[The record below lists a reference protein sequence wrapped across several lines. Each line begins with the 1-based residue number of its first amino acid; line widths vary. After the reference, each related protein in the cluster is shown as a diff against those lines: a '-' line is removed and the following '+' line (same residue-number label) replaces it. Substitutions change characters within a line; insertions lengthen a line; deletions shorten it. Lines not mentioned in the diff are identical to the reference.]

1 MSRGKLLRQ
10 FPVCV
15 TVPSHPEIKLKNGR
29 GLIVTVQQPNGRL
42 KGKTALVTGSTR
54 GLGRTMAEWLAREE
68 ANVVISGRD
77 EGDVQ
82 QSVTAVQELGV
93 ESFGITADLS
103 RVSEIHNLAEQTLSH
118 VDQLDI
124 LVNNAGM
131 SIVEDAWVVSDDNW
145 DYQMNVNLRAPFIL
159 SQYAARHMMDK
170 AIRGRI
176 VNISTIGV
184 HRTHGDRAVYNIGKA
199 GVEMMTVAMAYE
211 LGPHGI
217 NINCVAPGAM
227 ADRPGQPEDPEAWAQ
242 TAKHIP
248 IGRIG
253 NADDI
258 ASAVTYFCLP
268 ETEFITGQTLLVTGG
283 HESALRGG
291 R

>member
-1 MSRGKLLRQ
+1 L
-10 FPVCV
+10 
-15 TVPSHPEIKLKNGR
+15 
-29 GLIVTVQQPNGRL
+29 TVQQPNGRL
-42 KGKTALVTGSTR
+42 KGQTALVTGSTR
-54 GLGRTMAEWLAREE
+54 GLGRTMAEWLAREG
-68 ANVVISGRD
+68 ANVVVSGRK
-77 EGDVQ
+77 EEDVQ
-82 QSVTAVQELGV
+82 ESVTAIQELGV

-103 RVSEIHNLAEQTLSH
+103 RVTDIHQLAEQTLSH

-145 DYQMNVNLRAPFIL
+145 DYQMNVNLRAPYIL
-159 SQYAARHMMDK
+159 SQYAARHMMERG
-170 AIRGRI
+170 IRGRI

-199 GVEMMTVAMAYE
+199 GVEMMTVAMGYE
-211 LGPHGI
+211 LAPHGI

-227 ADRPGQPEDPEAWAQ
+227 ADRPGQPEDPQAWAE

-248 IGRIG
+248 VGRIG

>member
-1 MSRGKLLRQ
+1 M
-10 FPVCV
+10 
-15 TVPSHPEIKLKNGR
+15 
-29 GLIVTVQQPNGRL
+29 TVQQPAGRL

-54 GLGRTMAEWLAREE
+54 GLGRTMAEWLAREG
-68 ANVVISGRD
+68 ANVVISGRY
-77 EGDVQ
+77 EADVQ
-82 QSVTAVQELGV
+82 ESVTAVQELGA
-93 ESFGITADLS
+93 ESYGFPADLS
-103 RVSEIHNLAEQTLSH
+103 RVSEIHKLAEDTFKH

-131 SIVEDAWVVSDDNW
+131 SIVEDAWIVTDDNW
-145 DYQMNVNLRAPFIL
+145 DYQMNVNLRAPWIL
-159 SQYAARHMMDK
+159 SQYAARHMMEK
-170 AIRGRI
+170 GIRGRI

-199 GVEMMTVAMAYE
+199 GVEMMTVAMGYE
-211 LGPHGI
+211 LAPHGI

-227 ADRPGQPEDPEAWAQ
+227 ADRPGQPEDHDAWSE

>member
-1 MSRGKLLRQ
+1 M
-10 FPVCV
+10 
-15 TVPSHPEIKLKNGR
+15 
-29 GLIVTVQQPNGRL
+29 TVQQPADRL

-54 GLGRTMAEWLAREE
+54 GLGRTMAEWLAREG
-68 ANVVISGRD
+68 ASVIISGRY
-77 EGDVQ
+77 EADVQ
-82 QSVTAVQELGV
+82 EAVTAVQELGAL
-93 ESFGITADLS
+93 SFGFPADLS
-103 RVSEIHNLAEQTLSH
+103 RVAEIHKLAEDTFKH

-131 SIVEDAWVVSDDNW
+131 SIVEDAWVVTDDNW
-145 DYQMNVNLRAPFIL
+145 DYQMNVNLRAPWIL
-159 SQYAARHMMDK
+159 SQYAAGHMMEK
-170 AIRGRI
+170 EIRGRI

-199 GVEMMTVAMAYE
+199 GVEMMTVAMGYE
-211 LGPHGI
+211 LAPYGI

-227 ADRPGQPEDPEAWAQ
+227 ADRPGQPEDREAWAE

-248 IGRIG
+248 VGRIG

>member
-1 MSRGKLLRQ
+1 M
-10 FPVCV
+10 
-15 TVPSHPEIKLKNGR
+15 
-29 GLIVTVQQPNGRL
+29 TVQQPNDRL

-54 GLGRTMAEWLAREE
+54 GLGRTMAEWLAREG
-68 ANVVISGRD
+68 ANVVVSGRD

-82 QSVTAVQELGV
+82 DSVAAVQKLGV
-93 ESFGITADLS
+93 ESFGIAADLS
-103 RVSEIHNLAEQTLSH
+103 RVADAHNLAEETLRR
-118 VDQLDI
+118 VNQLDI

-131 SIVEDAWVVSDDNW
+131 SIVEDAWVVTDDNW
-145 DYQMNVNLRAPFIL
+145 DYQMNVNLRSPWIL
-159 SQYAARHMMDK
+159 SQHACRHMMDRN
-170 AIRGRI
+170 IRGRI

-211 LGPHGI
+211 LGPYGI

-227 ADRPGQPEDPEAWAQ
+227 ADRPGQARNESAWAE

>member
-1 MSRGKLLRQ
+1 L
-10 FPVCV
+10 
-15 TVPSHPEIKLKNGR
+15 
-29 GLIVTVQQPNGRL
+29 TVQQPNGRL

-54 GLGRTMAEWLAREE
+54 GLGRTMAEWLAREG

-103 RVSEIHNLAEQTLSH
+103 RVTDIHTLAEQTLSH

-131 SIVEDAWVVSDDNW
+131 SIVEDAWVVTDDNW
-145 DYQMNVNLRAPFIL
+145 DYQMNVNLRAPYVL

-170 AIRGRI
+170 KIRGRI

-199 GVEMMTVAMAYE
+199 GVEMMTVAMGYE
-211 LGPHGI
+211 LAPYGI

-227 ADRPGQPEDPEAWAQ
+227 ADRPGQPEDREAWAE

-248 IGRIG
+248 VGRIG

-268 ETEFITGQTLLVTGG
+268 ETEFIAGQTLLVTGG

>member
-1 MSRGKLLRQ
+1 
-10 FPVCV
+10 
-15 TVPSHPEIKLKNGR
+15 
-29 GLIVTVQQPNGRL
+29 VQQPNGRL
-42 KGKTALVTGSTR
+42 KGKMALVTGSTR
-54 GLGRTMAEWLAREE
+54 GLGRTMAEWLAREG

-170 AIRGRI
+170 EIRGRI

-211 LGPHGI
+211 LGPYGI

-227 ADRPGQPEDPEAWAQ
+227 ADRPGQPEDPKAWTE

-268 ETEFITGQTLLVTGG
+268 ETGFVTGQTLLVTGG

>member
-1 MSRGKLLRQ
+1 M
-10 FPVCV
+10 
-15 TVPSHPEIKLKNGR
+15 
-29 GLIVTVQQPNGRL
+29 TVQQPNNRL

-54 GLGRTMAEWLAREE
+54 GLGRTMAEWLAREG
-68 ANVVISGRD
+68 ANVVISGRK

-82 QSVTAVQELGV
+82 ESVTAIQELGV
-93 ESFGITADLS
+93 ESFGIPADLS
-103 RVSEIHNLAEQTLSH
+103 RVTEAHKLAEETLKH

-131 SIVEDAWVVSDDNW
+131 SIIEDAWEVSDDNW
-145 DYQMNVNLRAPFIL
+145 DYQMNVNLRAPYIL
-159 SQYAARHMMDK
+159 SQYAIKHMIEKDLK
-170 AIRGRI
+170 GRI

-211 LGPHGI
+211 VGAHGI

-227 ADRPGQPEDPEAWAQ
+227 ADRPGQPEDPEAWAE

-268 ETEFITGQTLLVTGG
+268 ETDFITGQTLLVTGG